1 MLDRIIEPS
10 RGMGHFDRYSAL
22 GDYPERR
29 MVDVAH
35 LLAIK
40 ITLPPVEGF
49 LTPLLFCVDSDKS
62 WRSGSNSD
70 PRVAIEQ
77 FSDAPNEVNHWG
89 NK

>member
-40 ITLPPVEGF
+40 ITLPAVEAPPRGIFDSPPF
-49 LTPLLFCVDSDKS
+49 LRRQRQVLAFGK
-62 WRSGSNSD
+62 
-70 PRVAIEQ
+70 
-77 FSDAPNEVNHWG
+77 
-89 NK
+89 

>member
-1 MLDRIIEPS
+1 
-10 RGMGHFDRYSAL
+10 
-22 GDYPERR
+22 

-40 ITLPPVEGF
+40 ITLPAVEPHRGGF

-70 PRVAIEQ
+70 PRAAIEQ
-77 FSDAPNEVNHWG
+77 FSDAPNEVNPWG

>member
-1 MLDRIIEPS
+1 
-10 RGMGHFDRYSAL
+10 
-22 GDYPERR
+22 

-40 ITLPPVEGF
+40 VTLPAVEAHRRGF

>member
-1 MLDRIIEPS
+1 
-10 RGMGHFDRYSAL
+10 
-22 GDYPERR
+22 

-40 ITLPPVEGF
+40 ITLPAVEAPPRGIF
-49 LTPLLFCVDSDKS
+49 DSLLFCVDSDKS